1 MPAYFGKYGGIFP
14 QSYPFPLNIVTPF
27 PYSL

>member
-14 QSYPFPLNIVTPF
+14 QPCPFLLNIVTPF